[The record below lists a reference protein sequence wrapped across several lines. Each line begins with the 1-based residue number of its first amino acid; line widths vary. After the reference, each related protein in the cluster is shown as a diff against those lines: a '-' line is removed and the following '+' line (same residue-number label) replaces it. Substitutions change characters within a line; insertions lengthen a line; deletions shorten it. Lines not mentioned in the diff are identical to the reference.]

1 MIYLYQNQYTNASG
15 SCSRNSTMVDPYYM
29 WNMEHKLS
37 GEIFNF
43 IPYRIP
49 PTTNYKPGYDL
60 FNIGIF
66 DNIPESLTGDTMTG
80 QTNVHLIPGEY
91 FLKVYQQMSGNTLQP
106 TTEENVVFQTLVNV
120 VGTNQNIPV
129 SYQGE
134 DDIFIIYNSDND

>member
-49 PTTNYKPGYDL
+49 PTTNYKPGYDV

>member
-1 MIYLYQNQYTNASG
+1 
-15 SCSRNSTMVDPYYM
+15 M